1 MKMKLLFWMNVFMV
15 HFGIAYYLKEK
26 INADF
31 TAIIDTP
38 NKPKQMFL
46 NQKIVNFKKTWYF
59 HDHIKKID
67 ATPDLEYLS
76 NFEKKYNIDL
86 WKLAINE
93 RHFYKFNKFYK
104 FSTNEILKFL
114 EQECKLFEQILEEAK
129 PEKFEIELTAAILA
143 YEIARSD
150 GDISKSELDLLL
162 NEVKK
167 ITSKVNKSQD
177 EILEIIETYSKNS
190 VSFHEFIEDI
200 NKDYSKEEK
209 LSLIKYL
216 WDVAYA
222 DNILE
227 VSEERLI
234 RRIADLIRIKDVE
247 VLKLK
252 DSSKN
257 HRTNNL

>member
-1 MKMKLLFWMNVFMV
+1 
-15 HFGIAYYLKEK
+15 
-26 INADF
+26 
-31 TAIIDTP
+31 
-38 NKPKQMFL
+38 MF
-46 NQKIVNFKKTWYF
+46 NFFKK
-59 HDHIKKID
+59 KKDAPID
-67 ATPDLEYLS
+67 
-76 NFEKKYNIDL
+76 
-86 WKLAINE
+86 
-93 RHFYKFNKFYK
+93 
-104 FSTNEILKFL
+104 
-114 EQECKLFEQILEEAK
+114 K
-129 PEKFEIELTAAILA
+129 PEKFEIELTATILA

-150 GDISKSELDLLL
+150 GDISQSELDLLL

-234 RRIADLIRIKDVE
+234 RRIADLIKIKDVE

-257 HRTNNL
+257 HKTNIL

>member
-1 MKMKLLFWMNVFMV
+1 M
-15 HFGIAYYLKEK
+15 
-26 INADF
+26 
-31 TAIIDTP
+31 
-38 NKPKQMFL
+38 
-46 NQKIVNFKKTWYF
+46 
-59 HDHIKKID
+59 
-67 ATPDLEYLS
+67 
-76 NFEKKYNIDL
+76 
-86 WKLAINE
+86 
-93 RHFYKFNKFYK
+93 
-104 FSTNEILKFL
+104 
-114 EQECKLFEQILEEAK
+114 
-129 PEKFEIELTAAILA
+129 A

-209 LSLIKYL
+209 LLLIKYL

-234 RRIADLIRIKDVE
+234 RRIADLIKIKDVE

-257 HRTNNL
+257 HKTNNL